1 MDDLANFT
9 TEHAARLPSR
19 FGRAHRHFADLDST
33 NDEGMRWLA
42 SAGRGRAPAGAVITA
57 DAQTR
62 GRGRQGRVWSS
73 PPGEDLY
80 ASVVTWWRADG
91 PSLAPIGLVVGLA
104 IRDAIAELVSP
115 WGALVQVKWPNDV
128 LVDGRKIAGILCE
141 ARWQDREVGLV
152 IGFGINVART
162 DFPPELEAKATSFA
176 RVADARG
183 LGVSATAGSVDV
195 PRSEGSSSPAFAL
208 PSRGEVLLRVLRRL
222 EAELDGFATQGFHAA
237 RARYAAACETLGRV
251 VELHV
256 AGEGGVVAPLRA
268 FATGLDADG
277 ALRIRDVDDSGDP
290 PRPTGSER
298 RIDNADV
305 GFAP

>member
-9 TEHAARLPSR
+9 TEHASRLPSR

-33 NDEGMRWLA
+33 NDEAMRWLA
-42 SAGRGRAPAGAVITA
+42 SEGLGRAPAGAVVTA

-80 ASVVTWWRADG
+80 ASVVTWWRTEG
-91 PSLAPIGLVVGLA
+91 PSLAPVGLVVGLA
-104 IRDAIAELVSP
+104 LRDAIAELVSP
-115 WGALVQVKWPNDV
+115 WGAVTQVKWPNDV
-128 LVDGRKIAGILCE
+128 LVDGKKIAGILCE

-162 DFPPELEAKATSFA
+162 VFPPELDSKATSLA
-176 RVADARG
+176 RVLAAVPRIEATGGVDVGGPDDAR
-183 LGVSATAGSVDV
+183 ADTAAHV
-195 PRSEGSSSPAFAL
+195 L
-208 PSRGEVLLRVLRRL
+208 PSRGEVLLRALRRL
-222 EAELDGFATQGFHAA
+222 EHELDAFATQGFHAA

-251 VELHV
+251 VDLHV
-256 AGEGGVVAPLRA
+256 AGEGGVVSPRRA
-268 FATGLDADG
+268 FATGLDPDG
-277 ALRIRDVDDSGDP
+277 ALRIRDVDDSTGT
-290 PRPTGSER
+290 PRPTGPER

-305 GFAP
+305 GFAI